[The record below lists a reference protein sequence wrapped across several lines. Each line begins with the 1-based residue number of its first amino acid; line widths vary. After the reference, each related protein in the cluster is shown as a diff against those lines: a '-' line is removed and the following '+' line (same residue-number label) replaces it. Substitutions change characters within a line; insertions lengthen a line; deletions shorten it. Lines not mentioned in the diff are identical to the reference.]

1 MNLVRNLQKF
11 YREEELG
18 LSHDNAL
25 LFAIAHDLADII
37 EDTNNWTPVLG
48 VFDGDEEG
56 DAEYLRKRYDTMTI
70 DIALDGLHQALL
82 DALDRSGESS
92 EEMLHLGLS
101 LQEYLLTRCDTYSNY

>member
-1 MNLVRNLQKF
+1 MNLVKNLQKF

-25 LFAIAHDLADII
+25 LFAIAYDLADII

-56 DAEYLRKRYDTMTI
+56 DAEYLRKHYRDTAVI
-70 DIALDGLHQALL
+70 DIAIDGLHQALL
-82 DALDRSGESS
+82 DAIDRSGESS
-92 EEMLHLGLS
+92 EEMLRLELS
-101 LQEYLLTRCDTYSNY
+101 LREYLLTRC